1 MIAVAVVMAVAVAT
15 TTITATATMTATY
28 SSNDLFISSTLE
40 RRLSH
45 GFVRSSLLCSVAESR
60 ESLFS
65 TAESANSWATD
76 LTYVEVFPSLLCG
89 EPFHFPPLL
98 RPSSFGSGHKQTH
111 AQHKRNANSQN
122 ERDGWT

>member
-1 MIAVAVVMAVAVAT
+1 MAAVALVEVEMIAVAVAMAVAVAT

-45 GFVRSSLLCSVAESR
+45 GFIRSSLLCYVAKSR

-65 TAESANSWATD
+65 TMESTNSRVAD
-76 LTYVEVFPSLLCG
+76 LTYAEAFPSLLCG

-98 RPSSFGSGHKQTH
+98 HPSSFGSGHKFT
-111 AQHKRNANSQN
+111 
-122 ERDGWT
+122 E